1 MMKKIPYRR
10 ILKEFSRSRP
20 MFFRIKF
27 FDKALNLYFKD
38 QSHSDLAKKSVI
50 LGVVTSVF
58 LIAIKLA
65 AWLATDSISMRA
77 SMSDSILDA
86 LTSFLGYHALVFSSV
101 SFDKEHNFGHEKVE
115 GIMALF
121 QCLLVIYSGIMIFVE
136 AYEALIDP
144 KPVVNGGIGIVVM
157 IISCVAVYQLIY
169 FQKYVASKTGSVLV
183 RGDSLHYLS
192 DFLMNICIIASLMI
206 SNFLPHVDAAC
217 GAIVGG
223 YVLYS
228 AFLILKSTVVDLMD
242 ASLPRNV
249 RNTVVK
255 AIKSVNGVKEIK
267 ILKTR
272 SAGMKKYVES
282 RIKVDSEISFAEADG
297 ITKEIESK
305 ISELFEKVDVI
316 VKAEPD

>member
-1 MMKKIPYRR
+1 
-10 ILKEFSRSRP
+10 
-20 MFFRIKF
+20 MFFRVKL
-27 FDKALNLYFKD
+27 FDSALNRYFKGR
-38 QSHSDLAKKSVI
+38 SHSDLAKKSVVW
-50 LGVVTSVF
+50 GVVTSIF

-77 SMSDSILDA
+77 SMNDSILDA
-86 LTSFLGYHALVFSSV
+86 LTSFLGYHALLFSSV

-136 AYEALIDP
+136 VYEEFLNP
-144 KPVVNGGIGIVVM
+144 QPVINCGIGIAVM
-157 IISCVAVYQLIY
+157 AVSCLAVYQLIY
-169 FQKYVASKTGSVLV
+169 FQRYVALKTDSVLV

-206 SNFLPHVDAAC
+206 SKFFPYVDVVC

-228 AFLILKSTVVDLMD
+228 SFLILKSAVIDLMD
-242 ASLPRNV
+242 EALPKNV
-249 RNTVVK
+249 QNKLLRT
-255 AIKSVNGVKEIK
+255 IKSVDGVEKIK
-267 ILKTR
+267 VMKTR

-282 RIKVDSEISFAEADG
+282 RVKVNSNSSFVEADR
-297 ITKEIESK
+297 IAKEAESK
-305 ISELFEKVDVI
+305 IRGLFEKVDVI
-316 VKAEPD
+316 VKAEPDER